1 MSKHVQEQGCE
12 LPQVGCPEA
21 ELVRVLP
28 PGHDPDGGGDP
39 HPPGLYPQLREGDA
53 TVQSTSL

>member
-12 LPQVGCPEA
+12 LSQVGCPEA

-28 PGHDPDGGGDP
+28 PGHDPAGGGDP
-39 HPPGLYPQLREGDA
+39 HPLPPGHSQVCQMLLLLQQEN
-53 TVQSTSL
+53 